1 MTTLTDIVHNMDIV
15 SGILPLDL
23 QTARAGDYVSLKNY
37 SACAI
42 VFFKGAGTAG
52 DDPILDLDQAK
63 DVAGTSVKA
72 ASIIDLIYKKQGTL
86 TAVGTFT
93 KVTQTAADT
102 FAADATSAEEE
113 AIYVIIVDPAKLDV
127 DNGFDCIRANIADVG
142 GNAQLG

>member
-1 MTTLTDIVHNMDIV
+1 MME
-15 SGILPLDL
+15 
-23 QTARAGDYVSLKNY
+23 AGQVRRVRLY
-37 SACAI
+37 
-42 VFFKGAGTAG
+42 
-52 DDPILDLDQAK
+52 PR
-63 DVAGTSVKA
+63 
-72 ASIIDLIYKKQGTL
+72 TL

-142 GNAQLG
+142 GNAQLGCVLYLLFGARYGQQPLISAIAD